1 MTYSFTGLKAEIE
14 DFSKLVEVLF
24 PFPNLCGF
32 DSISNVCLLR
42 NTASSF
48 SHPGG
53 AGPAPT
59 SPYEVMSSGVT
70 EFSVSP
76 PWRQNLTAGVITNRQ
91 GKENTW
97 IQGSNSSGRVRDSG
111 DRTDVRTDG
120 HYYTALKLYLL
131 HRGSMAQDERGA
143 GMANSTGDLE
153 TGKDMDDLTKGLE
166 ELCDIS
172 KERRE
177 KALLL
182 LHLEEQHHL
191 MSMLTKKADD
201 TQKRCRALEQL
212 NMELEK
218 LRTEAALKIKT
229 QTLQIQH
236 LEGRF
241 MDLANNHEKMIQFK
255 NEHRKQHMQL
265 WEENKRLRQEKEV
278 LFSQAVREKE
288 AEVLRL
294 AAQAR
299 KLSQQLYSL
308 QEKHTYESCRAQ
320 EREKEL
326 LEAQSHHAGAYS
338 REVDSLKKQLQLLQE
353 RHQQAV
359 ARAEQAE
366 SQQRAQSTEL
376 WAELERAHKE
386 KEQLLNLAMERG
398 KALQDKEREIQ
409 QLGEKL
415 EVAEE
420 AMLRAGRCYEK
431 EAAAVDKDLKVQQLQ
446 GQLESSKQAY
456 NELSLRFDAYRK
468 HSMDLLTKEKNLN
481 VKLRHF
487 VA

>member
-32 DSISNVCLLR
+32 ESISNVCLLR

-53 AGPAPT
+53 AGPVPT
-59 SPYEVMSSGVT
+59 RPYEVMSSGVT

-76 PWRQNLTAGVITNRQ
+76 PWRQNLTAGGLTNRQ

-97 IQGSNSSGRVRDSG
+97 GSV
-111 DRTDVRTDG
+111 
-120 HYYTALKLYLL
+120 
-131 HRGSMAQDERGA
+131 AQDERGA

-182 LHLEEQHHL
+182 LHLEQQHHL

-201 TQKRCRALEQL
+201 TQKLCRALEQL

-241 MDLANNHEKMIQFK
+241 MDPANNHEKMIQFK

-265 WEENKRLRQEKEV
+265 WEENKHLRQEKEV

-326 LEAQSHHAGAYS
+326 LEAQSHQAGAYT
-338 REVDSLKKQLQLLQE
+338 REMDSLKKQLQLLQE

-386 KEQLLNLAMERG
+386 KEQLLNLARERG

-456 NELSLRFDAYRK
+456 NELSLRIDAYRK
-468 HSMDLLTKEKNLN
+468 HSMDLLTKERTLN
-481 VKLRHF
+481 VKLCHF

>member
-1 MTYSFTGLKAEIE
+1 M
-14 DFSKLVEVLF
+14 
-24 PFPNLCGF
+24 
-32 DSISNVCLLR
+32 
-42 NTASSF
+42 
-48 SHPGG
+48 
-53 AGPAPT
+53 
-59 SPYEVMSSGVT
+59 
-70 EFSVSP
+70 
-76 PWRQNLTAGVITNRQ
+76 
-91 GKENTW
+91 
-97 IQGSNSSGRVRDSG
+97 
-111 DRTDVRTDG
+111 
-120 HYYTALKLYLL
+120 
-131 HRGSMAQDERGA
+131 RGA
-143 GMANSTGDLE
+143 GMANSTGAPE

-172 KERRE
+172 KEWRE

-182 LHLEEQHHL
+182 SHLEEQHHL
-191 MSMLTKKADD
+191 ISTLTKKADD

-212 NMELEK
+212 NTELEK
-218 LRTEAALKIKT
+218 LRTEDALKIKT

-236 LEGRF
+236 LERRF

-255 NEHRKQHMQL
+255 NEHRKRHMQL
-265 WEENKRLRQEKEV
+265 WEENKRLRQ
-278 LFSQAVREKE
+278 EKE

-308 QEKHTYESCRAQ
+308 QEKHAYESCRAQ

-326 LEAQSHHAGAYS
+326 LEAQTHQAGAYT

-359 ARAEQAE
+359 ARAERAE
-366 SQQRAQSTEL
+366 SQQRTQSTKL
-376 WAELERAHKE
+376 RAELERAHKE
-386 KEQLLNLAMERG
+386 KEQLLNLATERG

-415 EVAEE
+415 EIAEE
-420 AMLRAGRCYEK
+420 AMQRAGRCCEE
-431 EAAAVDKDLKVQQLQ
+431 EAAAMDKDLKVQQLQ

-468 HSMDLLTKEKNLN
+468 HSMDLLTKERALN